1 MSGDSAGHP
10 GPASAIPDRVGA
22 VSTRIGRIAAHPR
35 AGTAA
40 GIALAALLVALAPAT
55 NGGFGPSLSGSP
67 AHTWAEIA
75 ITLIGAGTWAL
86 LLFSGVRGLG
96 RGRAPAALFALLTVL
111 TGLSI
116 LWSVQP
122 DGTWQAANLT
132 LAYLVAFLAAIA
144 AARMFPDRWRAVV
157 AGIGLAMVALC
168 AYGLLSKVFPG
179 GLAAPETDARL
190 QIPFG
195 YWNAAG
201 AAAVIGLAPCQWAWQ
216 RRDASAW
223 ARAPAVPG
231 AAVLLT
237 VTVLSYSRTSLIV
250 VVIVVGAWLALMPGR
265 LRSVA
270 LLALAGAGA
279 AVMARWALARPALTG
294 DNIDLAARTSAGH
307 TFGLVC
313 ALTLL
318 VLTAAGWALATR
330 AEHRPLAAGT
340 RRRLEILLLIGLVLL
355 PVAVLGALASSSRG
369 LTGEISHAWASL
381 TSTTPGVGN
390 GAGRVTQLGSSR
402 PLYWSEGITVGEHAL
417 LKGVGALGYATAR
430 TRYTLRPQFASH
442 AHSYLVQ
449 TFADLGLIGLLVNL
463 ALLIAWGRCAL
474 AAIGPRPAAQRGP
487 PDRLTPDRALERDG
501 LLTLAIVVLAFGISS
516 AADWTF
522 YFPAVTVPALLAAG
536 WLAGRGRPQERAER
550 PAPRVAMSRRPGTA
564 AAIAAI
570 AALALTASWLIWQP
584 LRSSQAANAAEAA
597 AIRGDSATAFA
608 DARDARA
615 ADPLALQPLL
625 LLSAF
630 DRDIGD
636 VTAARRELLAA
647 VDLQPEN
654 ARSWLALGSFDLT
667 EGHPRRALA
676 SLNRAYALDPTVPVT
691 GDTLARARVALR
703 AQTRQPP
710 RGDHR
715 HGSRAG

>member
-1 MSGDSAGHP
+1 M
-10 GPASAIPDRVGA
+10 
-22 VSTRIGRIAAHPR
+22 GRIAARPS
-35 AGTAA
+35 AGIVAGIVLAA
-40 GIALAALLVALAPAT
+40 GLVALAPAT
-55 NGGFGPSLSGSP
+55 SGGFGPSLSGSSAP
-67 AHTWAEIA
+67 TWAEIA
-75 ITLIGAGTWAL
+75 ITLIGSGTCAL

-96 RGRAPAALFALLTVL
+96 RGAAPAVWFALLAAL
-111 TGLSI
+111 TGVSI

-122 DGTWQAANLT
+122 DGSWQAANLT
-132 LAYLVAFLAAIA
+132 VTYLLAFLAAIA
-144 AARMFPDRWRAVV
+144 AARMFPGRWRSVV
-157 AGIGLAMVALC
+157 PGIGLAMVVLC

-179 GLAAPETDARL
+179 ALAASQTDGRL

-201 AAAVIGLAPCQWAWQ
+201 AAAVIGLAPCQWVWQ

-223 ARAPAVPG
+223 ARAFAVPG

-250 VVIVVGAWLALMPGR
+250 AVIVIGTWLVLVPGR

-270 LLALAGAGA
+270 LLVLAGAGA

-294 DNIDLAARTSAGH
+294 DHIGLAARTSAGH
-307 TFGLVC
+307 SFGLVC
-313 ALTLL
+313 ALTLI
-318 VLTAAGWALATR
+318 VLTAAGWALVTR
-330 AEHRPLAAGT
+330 TEGRPPAAGM
-340 RRRLEILLLIGLVLL
+340 RRRLEILLLIGLALL
-355 PVAVLGALASSSRG
+355 PVAVIGALASSSRG

-381 TSTTPGVGN
+381 TSTNPGVSN

-430 TRYTLRPQFASH
+430 TRYTLRPQFTAH

-463 ALLIAWGRCAL
+463 ALLIAWARCAV
-474 AAIGPRPAAQRGP
+474 AAIGPRPAAQREPRPGP
-487 PDRLTPDRALERDG
+487 VTDRELERDG
-501 LLTLAIVVLAFGISS
+501 LVTLAIVVLAFGVSS

-522 YFPAVTVPALLAAG
+522 FFPGVTVPALVAAG

-550 PAPRVAMSRRPGTA
+550 PARRVALSRRPGTG
-564 AAIAAI
+564 AAITAI
-570 AALALTASWLIWQP
+570 VALALAASWLIWQP

-625 LLSAF
+625 LLWAF
-630 DRDIGD
+630 DRDVGD
-636 VTAARRELLAA
+636 LAGARRELLTA

-654 ARSWLALGSFDLT
+654 ASSWLTLGSFDLT
-667 EGHPRRALA
+667 EGHPGRALP
-676 SLNRAYALDPTVPVT
+676 SLKRAYALDPTVAAT
-691 GDTLARARVALR
+691 GEALARAQTALR
-703 AQTRQPP
+703 AQAAQRQRR
-710 RGDHR
+710 RGTHR
-715 HGSRAG
+715 RRRRRG

>member
-1 MSGDSAGHP
+1 M
-10 GPASAIPDRVGA
+10 
-22 VSTRIGRIAAHPR
+22 GRIAARPS
-35 AGTAA
+35 AGMVA
-40 GIALAALLVALAPAT
+40 GIALAVLLVALAPAT
-55 NGGFGPSLSGSP
+55 NGGFGPTLSGSS

-75 ITLIGAGTWAL
+75 ITLIGSGTCGL
-86 LLFSGVRGLG
+86 LLWSGIRGLG
-96 RGRAPAALFALLTVL
+96 RGSAPALLFALLAAL

-122 DGTWQAANLT
+122 DGSWQAANLT
-132 LAYLVAFLAAIA
+132 LTYLFAFLAAIA
-144 AARMFPDRWRAVV
+144 AARMFPGRWRAGV
-157 AGIGLAMVALC
+157 AAIGLAMVALC

-179 GLAAPETDARL
+179 GLAASQTDGRL

-223 ARAPAVPG
+223 ARALAVPG

-250 VVIVVGAWLALMPGR
+250 MVIVIGVWLALVRGR

-294 DNIDLAARTSAGH
+294 DNVDLAARTSAGH

-313 ALTLL
+313 ALTLIG
-318 VLTAAGWALATR
+318 LTAAGWALATR
-330 AEHRPLAAGT
+330 TARRPLAAGT
-340 RRRLEILLLIGLVLL
+340 RRRLEILLLIGLALL
-355 PVAVLGALASSSRG
+355 PVAVIGALASSSRG
-369 LTGEISHAWASL
+369 LTGEISHAWTSL
-381 TSTTPGVGN
+381 TSTNPGVGN

-430 TRYTLRPQFASH
+430 TRYTLRPQITSH

-463 ALLIAWGRCAL
+463 ALLIAWGRCAV
-474 AAIGPRPAAQRGP
+474 AAIGSRRTGDRGRGDRP
-487 PDRLTPDRALERDG
+487 TPGRELERDG
-501 LLTLAIVVLAFGISS
+501 LVTLAIVVLAFGVSS

-522 YFPAVTVPALLAAG
+522 FFPGVTVPALLAAG
-536 WLAGRGRPQERAER
+536 WLAGRGRPDEAAER
-550 PAPRVAMSRRPGTA
+550 PARHVALSRRPGTG
-564 AAIAAI
+564 AAITAI
-570 AALALTASWLIWQP
+570 AALALAASWLIWQP

-625 LLSAF
+625 LLWAF
-630 DRDIGD
+630 DRDVGD
-636 VTAARRELLAA
+636 LAGARRELLTA

-654 ARSWLALGSFDLT
+654 ASSWLQLGSFDLT
-667 EGHPRRALA
+667 QGHPKRALP
-676 SLNRAYALDPTVPVT
+676 SLKRAYALDPTVPVT
-691 GDTLARARVALR
+691 GKTLTQARTALR
-703 AQTRQPP
+703 AQAVQAVQATQRP

-715 HGSRAG
+715 RPRRRA